1 MKDGEEKAAPEAA
14 AARAAQLVALLEYH
28 GRRYHV
34 LDDPEISDAEYDAL
48 FMDLLG
54 LEAEY
59 PVLRSPHSPTARV
72 GGEILETLPS
82 RAHSL
87 PMYGLDNVFSLSEGR
102 DYVRKLLRLLPDV
115 DENSLSF
122 WMEPKMDGLAM
133 ELIYERGL
141 FVRALTRGDGLTG
154 EEVTGNMRTVRN
166 VPLRLSGP
174 APGLVEV
181 RGEVLISRKDFAAL
195 NARRERSGDK
205 LFANPRNAAAG
216 SVRQLDSS
224 VAARRP
230 LRFLAYGTG
239 RVEGAEAWN
248 TQQELMLWIR
258 ELGFEIAPKAELC
271 PSFAALEQWWNAL
284 VTARDS
290 FPFELDGAVAK
301 INSLDLQEKLGFTSR
316 APRFAVA
323 FKFAAPCARARLLD
337 ISLQVGRTGTLTP
350 VANLSPVN
358 VSGVVVRRATLHN
371 EDEIRVKDL
380 RIGDTVLVQRAG
392 DVIPEVVA
400 SLPEL
405 RDGTEKVFVFPSHCP
420 ECGGGVFREEGESA
434 VRCLNRACPAVLR
447 ESVKHFVSGAG
458 LDIQG
463 WGGKLAEQLLRAK
476 LLRSPADIFALKDE
490 DLLGL
495 ERQGEKSVA
504 NLRAAL
510 EDARRHCTLPRL
522 ISALGIRHVGE
533 ETAKALAGEFGSL
546 DALIAADVEALCRVR
561 DVGPEVAA
569 SVRDFFRAEGNRRLL
584 EDLRGQGVW
593 PVAREKS
600 AAGPETGRRRQML
613 LPFSPGAE
621 EEGERTEGE
630 SGKAGASPLYGK
642 TVLFTGA
649 LSGLSRSEASRL
661 AEKVGAE
668 VLSGVSARLDY
679 LVVGDRPGSK
689 MRKAGALG
697 VAVLSEEEFL
707 RMVNAP
713 VAPEKA

>member
-1 MKDGEEKAAPEAA
+1 MKDGEAKAAPEDA
-14 AARAAQLVALLEYH
+14 AARAARLIALLEHH

-48 FMDLLG
+48 FMELLG
-54 LEAEY
+54 LEEQY
-59 PVLRSPHSPTARV
+59 PVLRSPHSPTLRV
-72 GGEILETLPS
+72 GGEILESLPS

-87 PMYGLDNVFSLSEGR
+87 PMYSLDNVFSLGEGR
-102 DYVRKLLRLLPDV
+102 EYVRKLLRLLPDV
-115 DENSLSF
+115 DESSLSF

-133 ELIYERGL
+133 ELIYERGI

-166 VPLRLSGP
+166 VPLRLSGSVP
-174 APGLVEV
+174 DLVEV

-195 NARRERSGDK
+195 NARQEQSGGK

-239 RVEGAEAWN
+239 RVEGAKAWS
-248 TQQELMLWIR
+248 TQQELMFWIR
-258 ELGFEIAPKAELC
+258 DLGFEIAPKAGLC
-271 PSFAALEQWWNAL
+271 LSFAALEQWWNSL

-301 INSLDLQEKLGFTSR
+301 INSLALQEKLGFTSR

-323 FKFAAPCARARLLD
+323 FKFAAPRARAKLLD
-337 ISLQVGRTGTLTP
+337 ISLQVGRTGALTP

-358 VSGVVVRRATLHN
+358 VGGVVVRRATLHN
-371 EDEIRVKDL
+371 EDEIRAKDL

-400 SLPEL
+400 ALPEL
-405 RDGTEKVFVFPSHCP
+405 RDGTEKVFIFPAHCP
-420 ECGGGVFREEGESA
+420 ECGGGVFREKGESA

-447 ESVKHFVSGAG
+447 ESVKHFVSKAG

-476 LLRSPADIFALKDE
+476 LLSSPADIFALKDE

-510 EDARRHCTLPRL
+510 EDTRRNCTLPRL

-546 DALIAADVEALCRVR
+546 DALSAADVEALCRVR

-569 SVRDFFRAEGNRRLL
+569 SIRDFFLAEGNRRLL

-593 PVAREKS
+593 PEARAMSVSE
-600 AAGPETGRRRQML
+600 PEREMPRQML
-613 LPFSPGAE
+613 LPFSPDTEKKGDMAE
-621 EEGERTEGE
+621 EK

-642 TVLFTGA
+642 TILFTGA
-649 LSGLSRSEASRL
+649 LSALSRSEASRL
-661 AEKVGAE
+661 AEKAGAG

-679 LVVGDRPGSK
+679 LVVGDSPGSK
-689 MRKAGALG
+689 LRKAEALG
-697 VAVLSEEEFL
+697 VGVLNEEEFL

>member
-1 MKDGEEKAAPEAA
+1 MRDGEEKVAPEAT
-14 AARAAQLVALLEYH
+14 AARVAQLIELLEYH

-34 LDDPEISDAEYDAL
+34 LDDPEISDAEYDAM
-48 FMDLLG
+48 FVELLG
-54 LEAEY
+54 LEEEY
-59 PVLRSPHSPTARV
+59 PALRLPHSPTLRV
-72 GGEILETLPS
+72 GGEILESLPS

-87 PMYGLDNVFSLSEGR
+87 PMYSLDNVFSLSEGR
-102 DYVRKLLRLLPDV
+102 DYVRKLLRLLPDE
-115 DENSLSF
+115 DESSLSF

-133 ELIYERGL
+133 ELIYERGF

-174 APGLVEV
+174 VPELVEV

-195 NARRERSGDK
+195 NARQEQSGGK

-239 RVEGAEAWN
+239 RVEWDKAWS
-248 TQQELMLWIR
+248 TQQELMFWIR
-258 ELGFEIAPKAELC
+258 DLGFEIAPNAELC
-271 PSFAALEQWWNAL
+271 PSFVALEEWWNSL
-284 VTARDS
+284 VAARDS
-290 FPFELDGAVAK
+290 FPFDLDGAVAK
-301 INSLDLQEKLGFTSR
+301 INSLALQEKLGFTSR

-323 FKFAAPCARARLLD
+323 FKFAAPRARARLLD

-358 VSGVVVRRATLHN
+358 VGGVVVRRATLHN

-400 SLPEL
+400 ALPEL
-405 RDGTEKVFVFPSHCP
+405 RDGTEKVFVFPAFCP
-420 ECGGGVFREEGESA
+420 ECGGSVFREKGESA

-447 ESVKHFVSGAG
+447 ESVKHFVSKAG

-476 LLRSPADIFALKDE
+476 LLYSPADIFALKDD
-490 DLLGL
+490 DLLRL
-495 ERQGEKSVA
+495 ERQREKSVA

-510 EDARRHCTLPRL
+510 EDVRRNCTLPRL

-546 DALIAADVEALCRVR
+546 DALSAADVGALCRVR
-561 DVGPEVAA
+561 DVGPEVA
-569 SVRDFFRAEGNRRLL
+569 SSIRDFFMAEGNRRLL

-593 PVAREKS
+593 PTARAKSVAEPE
-600 AAGPETGRRRQML
+600 AGRLRQGL

-621 EEGERTEGE
+621 KEGNGAERE
-630 SGKAGASPLYGK
+630 SPKPGASPLYGK
-642 TVLFTGA
+642 TILFTGA
-649 LSGLSRSEASRL
+649 LSALGRSEASHL
-661 AEKVGAE
+661 AEKAGAE
-668 VLSGVSARLDY
+668 VLSRVSARLDY
-679 LVVGDRPGSK
+679 LVVGDKPGSK
-689 MRKAGALG
+689 LKKAGTLG
-697 VAVLSEEEFL
+697 VVILDEEEFL

-713 VAPEKA
+713 VAPEEA